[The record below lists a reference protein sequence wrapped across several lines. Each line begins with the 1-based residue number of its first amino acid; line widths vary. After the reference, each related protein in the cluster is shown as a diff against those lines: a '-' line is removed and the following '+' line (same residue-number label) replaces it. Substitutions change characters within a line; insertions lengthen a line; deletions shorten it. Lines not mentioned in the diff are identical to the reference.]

1 MSDIRDNK
9 DTFSSASI
17 QAPDRDK
24 RSGKDRRARKVPM
37 FKYLILAG
45 GRHKARRTADS
56 QKYFYFDRYSSKL
69 FAAIVFILF
78 LSIFDALLTLYL
90 IEKGSS
96 EINPAM
102 AYFLKFGPL
111 TFMGAKYFLTSL
123 GVVVLLIFKNVFISR
138 AKIYTGTLF
147 SYVILAFSTVIAWEL
162 YLIFFI
168 VS

>member
-9 DTFSSASI
+9 NTFSSASI
-17 QAPDRDK
+17 QTSGRDK
-24 RSGKDRRARKVPM
+24 RSGKDRRARNVPM
-37 FKYLILAG
+37 FKYLILPG
-45 GRHKARRTADS
+45 IRRKARRKEDS
-56 QKYFYFDRYSSKL
+56 RNYFYFDRYSSKL
-69 FAAIVFILF
+69 FATIVVILF

-96 EINPAM
+96 EINPIM

-123 GVVVLLIFKNVFISR
+123 GIVTLLIFKNVFISR
-138 AKIYTGTLF
+138 AKMYTGTLF
-147 SYVILAFSTVIAWEL
+147 LYVILAFSTVIAWEL

-168 VS
+168 FS